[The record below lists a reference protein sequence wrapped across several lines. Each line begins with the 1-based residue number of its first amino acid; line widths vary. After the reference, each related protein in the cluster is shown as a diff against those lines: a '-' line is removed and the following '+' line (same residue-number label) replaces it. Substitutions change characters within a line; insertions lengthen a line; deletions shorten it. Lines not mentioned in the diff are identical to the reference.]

1 MPRSFWL
8 ATPRPPRRA
17 LFSAFAVL
25 LLAVSP
31 LSLLSAEDPQLP
43 PRVAL
48 WQGPAP
54 AGDGTTDPKNA
65 FFTVHQPARPN
76 GAAIIICPGGGYG
89 GLVTGAE
96 GHGIARWLGKHGIT
110 GITLEYRLPAG
121 RSEVPLLDAQR
132 AIRTARAHAAEWGIR
147 KDRIGIMGF
156 SAGGHL
162 AASASTLFNAGNPE
176 ATDPVARESSRP
188 DFTLLVYPVISM
200 GPVGHGGSRANLLGA
215 NPASALI
222 ERFSAEKQV
231 SKLTPPAYVAHAVD
245 DRAVPIENARLYV
258 AALKAHQVPAHLLE
272 LPSGDHGLNGYQGP
286 MWDAWQTGS
295 LAWLAERGFIPA
307 AEPTLRPVDPAVK

>member
-1 MPRSFWL
+1 MRVSAL
-8 ATPRPPRRA
+8 A
-17 LFSAFAVL
+17 FVL
-25 LLAVSP
+25 LAMSP
-31 LSLLSAEDPQLP
+31 LSLLRAEDPPLP

-48 WQGPAP
+48 WQGVAP
-54 AGDGTTDPKNA
+54 VGDGTSDSRNA
-65 FFTVHQPARPN
+65 FFTVHKPAKPN
-76 GAAIIICPGGGYG
+76 GTAIIICPGGGYG

-121 RSEVPLLDAQR
+121 QSEVPLLDAQR
-132 AIRTARAHAAEWGIR
+132 ALRTARAHASEWGIR

-162 AASASTLFNAGNPE
+162 AASASTLFDGG
-176 ATDPVARESSRP
+176 DPKAADAVARESSRP
-188 DFTLLVYPVISM
+188 EFTLLVYPVISM

-215 NPASALI
+215 NPPAALV

-231 SKLTPPAYVAHAVD
+231 GDHTPPAYVAHAVD
-245 DRAVPIENARLYV
+245 DRAVPIDNARLYV
-258 AALKAHQVPAHLLE
+258 ASLKAHRVPAHLLE

-307 AEPTLRPVDPAVK
+307 AR

>member
-1 MPRSFWL
+1 MPRSFWVAAPFL
-8 ATPRPPRRA
+8 SRCAP
-17 LFSAFAVL
+17 FSSLLLL

-31 LSLLSAEDPQLP
+31 SGLLRAEDPPLP

-48 WQGPAP
+48 WEGPAP
-54 AGDGTTDPKNA
+54 VGDGTSDSKNA
-65 FFTVHQPARPN
+65 FFTVHKPAKPN
-76 GAAIIICPGGGYG
+76 GTAIVICPGGGYG

-121 RSEVPLLDAQR
+121 RTEVPLLDAQQ
-132 AIRTARAHAAEWGIR
+132 ALRTARAHAAEWGIR

-162 AASASTLFNAGNPE
+162 AASASTLFDSG
-176 ATDPVARESSRP
+176 DPKAADLVARESCRP

-200 GPVGHGGSRANLLGA
+200 GPAGHGGSRANLLGA
-215 NPASALI
+215 NPVSALI

-245 DRAVPIENARLYV
+245 DRAVPIENARLYA

-307 AEPTLRPVDPAVK
+307 ADASRPPADPAVK